1 MRKFSCTKQWKGQ
14 GTIEIASVVVSMF
27 AILAGHS
34 LKKGIVTLCVLF
46 VGAIILLFFKERIVR
61 KLSPF
66 ILIQLSWISIISML
80 FLIVAANSK
89 LPVKK
94 WYTMILLCFGS
105 FFVFWML
112 FSLYIEKKQIDW
124 RLIVKRLIVHRFF
137 ILSVISIDI
146 IFSIYAYSVPRWD
159 SEFYF
164 YDLLDAC
171 RKFDFSWE
179 FFFSDFRL
187 AGHPA
192 SGYALFLAIGA
203 FLTPGSVVGVQFVN
217 LILLLTAIYFVY
229 QIIRYTF
236 PGISLRKAAAGAF
249 LVACEPMMLSLSS
262 EINLD
267 FGVLIFGIYLFYM
280 HIKGYRILFFFFG
293 AILALTKE
301 NGILTLGGY
310 IFGYLLSRFLVE
322 KGSFWKRLKKCTGD
336 FLFWGGIAL
345 LLLFLAYMAVTII
358 SGNYYIWGTA
368 QNTGSSGLAVADG
381 STDDLLN
388 VFAFFNWNYV
398 LLKLKTIFLMNFYWV
413 FTGIVLCAVGY
424 GIIRRKRLYRLLPK
438 EYAGLYG
445 AFAMNLLFSF
455 AYVTHNNP
463 RYNLYSEFVLVL
475 TGVLILL
482 RLMERCKRAAV
493 LYCAV
498 TVLFLVQSYT
508 TVDPV
513 TLMLFENHPT
523 TWDGAHCVV
532 LPAWNENG
540 YLADTTVYNRQF
552 SYLDRAFDQVLEECD
567 YQGEDIILYG
577 NQRGTYFA
585 GRSFHY
591 EWDTERK
598 ERVCEKT
605 ENSVPLK
612 VVESDF
618 YDRQKQGEL
627 SATAIYISVPEYIG
641 EQEAEYLDKLAEFY
655 TFGEKKT
662 VSVWGQGEISY
673 YELELK

>member
-1 MRKFSCTKQWKGQ
+1 MREFNWPKQCKDQ
-14 GTIEIASVVVSMF
+14 GIIIIISVVS
-27 AILAGHS
+27 AILAFSGGYS
-34 LKKGIVTLCVLF
+34 LKKGIVTIV
-46 VGAIILLFFKERIVR
+46 LLFLVASIVFFLKENIAK
-61 KLSPF
+61 KLSAVV
-66 ILIQLSWISIISML
+66 LMQLSWISGILML
-80 FLIVAANSK
+80 FYVVASVSE
-89 LPVKK
+89 LPMKR
-94 WYTMILLCFGS
+94 WYTMILINSTS
-105 FFVFWML
+105 FFLFWLVFTLYTEKSQINWRNIAKKL
-112 FSLYIEKKQIDW
+112 F
-124 RLIVKRLIVHRFF
+124 VHRFF
-137 ILSVISIDI
+137 LLAEIGIVL
-146 IFSIYAYSVPRWD
+146 IFIFYAYPIPRWD

-187 AGHPA
+187 AGHPS

-203 FLTPGSVVGVQFVN
+203 FLTSGSVGGVQFVN

-236 PGISLRKAAAGAF
+236 PGISLKKAAAGAF

-301 NGILTLGGY
+301 NGILILGGY
-310 IFGYLLSRFLVE
+310 IFGYLLSRFLVK

-336 FLFWGGIAL
+336 FLFLGGIVL
-345 LLLFLAYMAVTII
+345 LLLFLAYMAVTIL

-368 QNTGSSGLAVADG
+368 QNTGSSGLAIADG

-398 LLKLKTIFLMNFYWV
+398 LLKLKTIFLMNFYWA

-482 RLMERCKRAAV
+482 RLMESCKKAAI

-523 TWDGAHCVV
+523 TWDGTFCVV
-532 LPAWNENG
+532 LPAWNENK

-552 SYLDRAFDQVLEECD
+552 SYLDRAFDRILEECD

-577 NQRGTYFA
+577 NKRGTYFS

-591 EWDTERK
+591 EWDTERR

-605 ENSVPLK
+605 ENSVPMK

-627 SATAIYISVPEYIG
+627 TSTAIYVLVPEYIKD
-641 EQEAEYLDKLAEFY
+641 QEAEYFDELAEFY

-662 VSVWGQGEISY
+662 VSVWGQGELSY